1 MKQYRQGD
9 VLIVKIDSIP
19 ANAKSVKSKV
29 VAEGEGHHEHVVT
42 DDVEVL
48 EVDGT
53 LYLAVNESGQLEHV
67 TKGTRSKAEHNAVSL
82 EKGYYK
88 VVLQQEYDPYEDL
101 IRQVRD

>member
-9 VLIVKIDSIP
+9 VLIVKVDSIP
-19 ANAKSVKSKV
+19 AGAKAVKTKV

-42 DDVEVL
+42 SEVDVVEN
-48 EVDGT
+48 DGT
-53 LYLAVNESGQLEHV
+53 LYLVVSKSGKLEHV
-67 TKGTRSKAEHNAVSL
+67 TKGTRTKAEHNAIDL
-82 EKGYYK
+82 EEGYYK